1 MNNKEFIADL
11 AARTGLR
18 QDETQRMMN
27 TLITAMGDSFLEG
40 DSMQLTGFGQFEVK
54 KKLERVMINPNTGQ
68 RMLVPPKLVLSFRPN
83 MLLRDK
89 IKKGGADV

>member
-1 MNNKEFIADL
+1 MNNNEFIADL

-40 DSMQLTGFGQFEVK
+40 DSIQLTGFGQFEVK

>member
-1 MNNKEFIADL
+1 MNNKEFIAEL
-11 AARTGLR
+11 AGRTGLR

-40 DSMQLTGFGQFEVK
+40 DSIQLTGFGLFEVK

-89 IKKGGADV
+89 IKKGGAGV

>member
-40 DSMQLTGFGQFEVK
+40 DSIQLTGFGLFEVK

-89 IKKGGADV
+89 IKKGGAEV